1 MEHPNLIFSGNTR
14 LSGPSDFNGE
24 CPLTSYEFNNKCCC
38 SAGCCWNKC
47 TLSEPPKYCIDKV
60 PDSMWVFNKDQ
71 GYFEAFVVSKD
82 YPGNRQRYTYRVLQ
96 TIQMKLILLWVWAER
111 AVLGRAKT
119 ALKFKYEI

>member
-1 MEHPNLIFSGNTR
+1 M
-14 LSGPSDFNGE
+14 SGPSDFNGE

-47 TLSEPPKYCIDKV
+47 TLSEPPKYCIENV

-82 YPGNRQRYTYRVLQ
+82 YPGNKVISKPSDIGEQECPASR
-96 TIQMKLILLWVWAER
+96 
-111 AVLGRAKT
+111 
-119 ALKFKYEI
+119 